1 MWYCL
6 LHTVIY
12 QDFVTLRKS
21 NEHHWEGR
29 ASGNFTTSITRAG
42 SWVRALSFSF
52 VCSSR
57 QKWIRL
63 HRGKGKKA
71 DSLRPYLV
79 NKTIWDFRKF
89 ARIWVTTREEDSVVT
104 AGSIDQLKDVSRSVL
119 RWRNWFVKFY
129 ILHFTGWT
137 LLCSLSIIS
146 LHCHNQQQGCLR
158 TQKRT
163 PEQGAECKRYLS
175 RARWEVELKVESS
188 GSGWRLRRRCRVG
201 ELEHS
206 RERPLET
213 PETVGWRLT
222 IDPESDRSLKG
233 RRRNSWGLR

>member
-6 LHTVIY
+6 LNTVIY
-12 QDFVTLRKS
+12 QDFVTSRKS

-57 QKWIRL
+57 QKRIRL
-63 HRGKGKKA
+63 HRDKGKKA

-119 RWRNWFVKFY
+119 RWRSFIFY
-129 ILHFTGWT
+129 TSLDE
-137 LLCSLSIIS
+137 LCYAHSASYLYTVTIS
-146 LHCHNQQQGCLR
+146 SRVAWGPKSGHQSRGLNAKGIYRELDEKSSSRWRAPAQAGGSD
-158 TQKRT
+158 
-163 PEQGAECKRYLS
+163 EGAEW
-175 RARWEVELKVESS
+175 A
-188 GSGWRLRRRCRVG
+188 
-201 ELEHS
+201 
-206 RERPLET
+206 
-213 PETVGWRLT
+213 
-222 IDPESDRSLKG
+222 
-233 RRRNSWGLR
+233 N